1 MDYNICILITLMSG
15 FSTFIGSF
23 PIFFK
28 VKNEKLII
36 AFCLLLSSF
45 VMLYVSF
52 FDLIPTSFDYLLE
65 VYNVFYSILLFLT
78 YIVTGFLIV
87 KVFDSDSN
95 NSSLYKVGIIS
106 MISLILHNIP
116 EGIITFISLSKNIKL
131 GISLTISIV
140 LHNIPEGIAI
150 SVPIYFSTRS
160 RKKALLYTLIASLSE
175 PLGGVLSYLFFSD
188 VNNYLFALFLSV
200 TAGMMI
206 YLSIFELLRKGFYYM
221 KNKG

>member
-95 NSSLYKVGIIS
+95 NSSLV
-106 MISLILHNIP
+106 
-116 EGIITFISLSKNIKL
+116 
-131 GISLTISIV
+131 
-140 LHNIPEGIAI
+140 
-150 SVPIYFSTRS
+150 
-160 RKKALLYTLIASLSE
+160 
-175 PLGGVLSYLFFSD
+175 
-188 VNNYLFALFLSV
+188 
-200 TAGMMI
+200 
-206 YLSIFELLRKGFYYM
+206 
-221 KNKG
+221 